1 MLDRK
6 QIKRREKKK
15 EKRERGGKNEREC
28 QRGTETRQKRPD
40 GERMPTRAT
49 RPGISVEFSRVLLSA
64 PNPLASSFSSICV
77 SVPEDLCIYTGRT
90 VTASENDAGGCRDE
104 ATEEVEVE
112 EEEEEDLLPR

>member
-6 QIKRREKKK
+6 QIKRCEKKK
-15 EKRERGGKNEREC
+15 EKRERGEKMREC
-28 QRGTETRQKRPD
+28 RRGTETRQKRPD

-64 PNPLASSFSSICV
+64 PNPLASSFFSICV